1 MDKSRF
7 EEETKLL
14 LMSEQGLHR
23 HPKRG
28 AARWIAILV
37 ILAGLSYGGYR
48 LWRTSRLAAADSTT
62 SQSTE
67 NTGGRGRGGRGG
79 RGARGAN
86 GPAAVVTIAA
96 RRVDMPVY
104 LRGLGTAVASNT
116 VTVRSRVDGQL
127 VHVAFKEGDFV
138 RQGDLLAEIDKRPFE
153 VQLAQAKGQ
162 LARDQALLQS
172 ANAEQ
177 QRNQLLLNKGL
188 IPKQQ
193 FDIQAAVVGQYEGA
207 IQADQAQID
216 SANLQLTYSRIV
228 APLTGQIGLR
238 LVDEGNIVRAA
249 DPGGLVVITQ
259 LQPISVLFAIPED
272 NLADVLRKLRG
283 GQRLRVEAWDHD
295 DSKKIADGTLLTAD
309 NQIDPTTGTSKLK
322 AVFDNKN
329 NALYPNQ
336 FVNVR
341 LLIDVLKNTV
351 VIPASTIQRGS
362 QGTFVY
368 IVTQNQTAELRP
380 VTLKN
385 TEGNDVALASGV
397 EGGEMVVLEGMD
409 KIQDGAKV
417 DVQVPGDTGDAVAGR
432 RGSGRGGRGGGR
444 GRGQRDGQ

>member
-23 HPKRG
+23 HRKRG

-67 NTGGRGRGGRGG
+67 NTGGRGRIGRGG

-162 LARDQALLQS
+162 LARNQALLQS
-172 ANAEQ
+172 ANAETS
-177 QRNQLLLNKGL
+177 
-188 IPKQQ
+188 
-193 FDIQAAVVGQYEGA
+193 AM
-207 IQADQAQID
+207 AQ
-216 SANLQLTYSRIV
+216 SPA
-228 APLTGQIGLR
+228 APLPDKAAPMPPQ
-238 LVDEGNIVRAA
+238 RA
-249 DPGGLVVITQ
+249 
-259 LQPISVLFAIPED
+259 
-272 NLADVLRKLRG
+272 N
-283 GQRLRVEAWDHD
+283 
-295 DSKKIADGTLLTAD
+295 KK
-309 NQIDPTTGTSKLK
+309 
-322 AVFDNKN
+322 
-329 NALYPNQ
+329 
-336 FVNVR
+336 
-341 LLIDVLKNTV
+341 
-351 VIPASTIQRGS
+351 STIEPLS
-362 QGTFVY
+362 L
-368 IVTQNQTAELRP
+368 IH
-380 VTLKN
+380 
-385 TEGNDVALASGV
+385 
-397 EGGEMVVLEGMD
+397 
-409 KIQDGAKV
+409 I
-417 DVQVPGDTGDAVAGR
+417 
-432 RGSGRGGRGGGR
+432 
-444 GRGQRDGQ
+444 